1 MAPSPLPK
9 AVAPMMAAAIIWL
22 RASRFPGSATATG
35 SQRPIKAMPE
45 ARSHP
50 PWGDSSRRRALP
62 DYG

>member
-45 ARSHP
+45 AAIASAMG
-50 PWGDSSRRRALP
+50 W
-62 DYG
+62 